1 MRALAKVILSCKMK
15 LCMVRALPSKFD
27 KVKVVESRTLYNK
40 YGRRVV
46 VDTLEFSDGSRH
58 EWVYLSGTSAGAI
71 GGAVAIAAFTED
83 NKMILTKQYRHP
95 FRKIIYDIPAGGAQD
110 GETPEQAAL
119 RELEEETGY
128 TAKKLEW
135 IGRFTWAPGNMGPG
149 TVEIF
154 FTKSL
159 KLKGDFDS
167 NEIADIDLM
176 DFNEVLEKVLRGEFI
191 DSALIIATLLVS
203 VQGLLS
209 S

>member
-1 MRALAKVILSCKMK
+1 
-15 LCMVRALPSKFD
+15 MVKAPSDKFE
-27 KVKVVESRTLYNK
+27 KVKVIGSRVIYDK
-40 YGRRVV
+40 HGRRVV
-46 VDTLEFSDGSRH
+46 VDVLEFADGSTH
-58 EWVYLSGTSAGAI
+58 EWVYFAGSGVI
-71 GGAVAIAAFTED
+71 GGAVAVAAFTED

-95 FRKIIYDIPAGGAQD
+95 FRKIIYDIPAGGAED

-135 IGRFTWAPGNMGPG
+135 IGRFTWAPGAMGPG

-159 KLKGDFDS
+159 KRKATFDP
-167 NEIADIDLM
+167 NEIADIELM
-176 DFNEVLEKVLRGEFI
+176 DFDKVLQKVLRGEFI
-191 DSALIIATLLVS
+191 DSALVIATLLVS
-203 VQGLLS
+203 VRGLLS